1 MRKIIYA
8 ETEEEWKEVKRIAD
22 RFEEDISF
30 LTETPSKD
38 ITIEASMA
46 PPPLGMKV
54 LVSGEAW
61 RKIEGITCTR
71 GKISNI
77 TNSGL
82 FCTLSDGSDVFLP
95 QFKLKVLGEED

>member
-30 LTETPSKD
+30 RTEILSKD
-38 ITIEASMA
+38 ITIQVSKAV
-46 PPPLGMKV
+46 PPLGV
-54 LVSGEAW
+54 TVVVSGEAW
-61 RKIEGITCTR
+61 RKIDGITCTR